1 MKSRILFSFIIGLS
15 ILSISNAKGISNHA
29 HIDRD
34 AIQQRAFNI
43 IHSVPASQ
51 DTITIPAGQEGLF
64 EATINS
70 DTIPGARINPMRV
83 YKLEAGGQY
92 KQDAGLNVINPVGVL
107 TIVGAP
113 GGTKPVILPQTVDG
127 VQCGMNLVEGSIRL
141 RNLYWLGQL
150 SDGSFNYYN
159 FVGSTNGVHAQFVDC
174 DNCVFEFIEIATFS
188 CNGYTNGAKLRF
200 TNCYFRDLQNGI
212 QRWGGRVFDCMQYID
227 TVWVENCTVTDS
239 EPIFLQ
245 QFALCKFAYY
255 NHNTIINSTSA
266 WQFGV
271 YYLEGYWVNNL
282 FINQN
287 WVGEDSYNEV
297 TFSAEDPENGM
308 FMSTI
313 DIDSIVMQPS
323 TKNHIKIQPEFMN
336 SDSTINANLCGNSKI
351 KAFASNNILWTDTVM
366 MKPYYKNMQV
376 GNYGPYGTR
385 FIDTCP
391 ASYLTFDALIHPG
404 HEPPWPVVNIP
415 NIWMNV
421 RTLGFFS
428 NPAYPNIFEVG
439 NYVNV
444 SVQTVTPA
452 IKDAATAD
460 QMAKWNA
467 SMYGVPG
474 FANNITQSAFIFG
487 DFNPKTI
494 PGYDANGNKTEDG
507 NGIAKFTDFQESFAQ
522 TGLIKL
528 SSIDG
533 LPIGALIWNDAQLA
547 AYNSA
552 NEYAMVMAAYSHPM
566 PPPISVG
573 KTTLT
578 PFQFALNQNYPDPF
592 NPTTKIS
599 YSIPASGLVTMKV
612 YNILGQ
618 EVQTLFSGI
627 KNAGNYEATFDGTK
641 LASGVYFYR
650 LQAGNQM
657 LVKKMLMLK

>member
-1 MKSRILFSFIIGLS
+1 M
-15 ILSISNAKGISNHA
+15 SISNAKGTSNLA
-29 HIDRD
+29 RIDRD
-34 AIQQRAFNI
+34 AIQQKAFNI

-51 DTITIPAGQEGLF
+51 DTIVIQAGQEGLF
-64 EATINS
+64 ETIINS

-83 YKLEAGGQY
+83 YKLDAGGQY
-92 KQDAGLNVINPVGVL
+92 KQDAGLNVINPAGVL

-113 GGTKPVILPQTVDG
+113 GGTKPVILPQTVNG
-127 VQCGMNLVEGSIRL
+127 VQCGMNLVEGSIKL

-159 FVGSTNGVHAQFVDC
+159 FVGSTDGVHAQFVDC

-212 QRWGGRVFDCMQYID
+212 QWWGGRVFDCMQYID
-227 TVWVENCTVTDS
+227 TVWVENCTVTDGG
-239 EPIFLQ
+239 PIFLQ
-245 QFALCKFAYY
+245 QNSLCKFAYY

-297 TFSAEDPENGM
+297 DFGAEDPEDGM
-308 FMSTI
+308 LMSTI

-323 TKNHIKIQPEFMN
+323 TKNHISIQPEFMN
-336 SDSTINANLCGNSKI
+336 ADSTINANLCGNSKI

-391 ASYLTFDALIHPG
+391 ASYPFSSLRFPG
-404 HEPPWPVVNIP
+404 EIEPPWPVVNIP

-428 NPAYPNIFEVG
+428 NPAYPNIVEAG

-460 QMAKWNA
+460 QMAKWDA
-467 SMYGVPG
+467 MMYGVSG
-474 FANNITQSAFIFG
+474 FTNINITQSAFIFG
-487 DFNPKTI
+487 DFNPLTI
-494 PGYDANGNKTEDG
+494 PGYDANGNKTENG
-507 NGIAKFTDFQESFAQ
+507 NGISKFTDFIENFAQ
-522 TGLIKL
+522 TGSIKL
-528 SSIDG
+528 SGIDG

-552 NEYAMVMAAYSHPM
+552 NAFQSVMNAYAQAVNQKT
-566 PPPISVG
+566 SVPTITG
-573 KTTLT
+573 GT
-578 PFQFALNQNYPDPF
+578 PRLFALNQNYPDPF
-592 NPTTKIS
+592 NPSTKIS
-599 YSIPASGLVTMKV
+599 YSIPATGLVTLKV

-618 EVQTLFSGI
+618 EVQTLFSGMR
-627 KNAGNYEATFDGTK
+627 NAGNYETTFDGSK

-650 LQAGNQM
+650 LQAGNQT